1 MLRLVHSSCRLLRLS
16 QRARPSQVAAKNWKN
31 FYLATVYH
39 KLQCGVNQPLIN
51 VFQNFIPERDE
62 PVHREPGVL
71 RRHHCTFLHPIP
83 GNLQSKKSKNSILQ
97 KHKNSIFCGENWK
110 ILEGKNSIILA
121 GKIQIFGSNFLKQ
134 VLAFVVSP
142 ILMRLL
148 IVVFPEK

>member
-1 MLRLVHSSCRLLRLS
+1 MLRFVHSSCRLLRLS

-97 KHKNSIFCGENWK
+97 KHKNSIFLRRKLKNFGGKKFNYFG
-110 ILEGKNSIILA
+110 GKNS
-121 GKIQIFGSNFLKQ
+121 NFWK
-134 VLAFVVSP
+134 
-142 ILMRLL
+142 
-148 IVVFPEK
+148 